1 MTRLEVLHLER
12 ERILMRLSTVENRA
26 KWLTMLMDID
36 DELEEMNETK
46 RKARMREFQV
56 EPRLSVLPSSRY
68 LYG

>member
-1 MTRLEVLHLER
+1 MTRSEVLHLER

-36 DELEEMNETK
+36 DELEEMKETK

-56 EPRLSVLPSSRY
+56 EPRLSV
-68 LYG
+68 

>member
-36 DELEEMNETK
+36 DELEEMKETK

-56 EPRLSVLPSSRY
+56 EPRLSV
-68 LYG
+68 